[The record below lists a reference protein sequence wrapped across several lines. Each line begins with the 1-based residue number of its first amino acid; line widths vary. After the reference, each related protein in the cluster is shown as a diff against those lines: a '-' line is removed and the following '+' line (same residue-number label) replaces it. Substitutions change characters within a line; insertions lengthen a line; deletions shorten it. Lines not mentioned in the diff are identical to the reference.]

1 MNKCLYCYKELRPGE
16 VDFHPECAR
25 KIFGASAAPE
35 LPYSRDNMSE
45 LASKVI
51 KTSTSVTGVQAKL
64 SLEIDRGKKNEP
76 SRFTI
81 VGLWGNYIL
90 KPQSPQYRCL
100 PELEDVTMKM
110 AETAKIKT
118 ARHSLIRFSD
128 GELGYITL
136 RMDRGKKG
144 QKYSMLDMCQL
155 TNRLTEHKYL
165 GSYEQLAQTV
175 IRYSSAPYLDVQK
188 FWELVLFSWITGNS
202 DMHCKNFSLLD
213 EGNGYQ
219 LSPAYDLLA
228 VLLADP
234 DDADELAM
242 PIFTGGNK
250 TGFNRESFVKA
261 FITSGIQEVTANKLI
276 DKMIK
281 FWSENLSSRRIHIG
295 MDETQ
300 DLGRGKFMNRHGYEN
315 PFEIFNRHLGKVN
328 AICLQHG
335 LTPMIWSDMFF
346 SMTNSKHEYYDYTSP
361 FPAEVKRNMDK
372 DVQLVYWDY
381 CYSDCVTTD
390 KFLERHRNELG
401 KKTIFAGGIWTWNRL
416 CPSFAFVLS
425 IWAGCVFQ

>member
-1 MNKCLYCYKELRPGE
+1 MSKCLYCYKELRPGE
-16 VDFHPECAR
+16 IDFHPECAR
-25 KIFGASAAPE
+25 KMFGSPAAPE

-51 KTSTSVTGVQAKL
+51 RTSTSVTGVQAKL
-64 SLEIDRGKKNEP
+64 SLDIDRGKKNEP

-90 KPQSPQYRCL
+90 KPQSPYYRCL

-110 AETAKIKT
+110 AEIARIKT
-118 ARHSLIRFSD
+118 ARHSLIRFND

-144 QKYSMLDMCQL
+144 EKYSMLDMCQL

-175 IRYSSAPYLDVQK
+175 VKYSRAPYLDVQK

-213 EGNGYQ
+213 KGEGYH

-234 DDADELAM
+234 NDTDELAM
-242 PIFTGGNK
+242 PVFTGGK
-250 TGFNRESFVKA
+250 TAGFNRETFVQA
-261 FITSGIQEVTANKLI
+261 FIQSGVPANVTQKCI
-276 DKMIK
+276 DKMTGYKDKWIEIIGNAFLPEDLK
-281 FWSENLSSRRIHIG
+281 VSYTELILSR
-295 MDETQ
+295 
-300 DLGRGKFMNRHGYEN
+300 
-315 PFEIFNRHLGKVN
+315 V
-328 AICLQHG
+328 CL
-335 LTPMIWSDMFF
+335 L
-346 SMTNSKHEYYDYTSP
+346 
-361 FPAEVKRNMDK
+361 
-372 DVQLVYWDY
+372 
-381 CYSDCVTTD
+381 
-390 KFLERHRNELG
+390 
-401 KKTIFAGGIWTWNRL
+401 FAGRY
-416 CPSFAFVLS
+416 
-425 IWAGCVFQ
+425 